1 MYELMMNDEPL
12 VQEEPFEYLDK
23 EVEKM
28 SEIAS
33 VNKLSAGTGSVQQS
47 QHSLQDIPRFVSN
60 KSKELLTEEYVASA
74 EIGVKA
80 KAYQLKQIDYYN
92 HLLTEYVKFLMGQT
106 KNENFTLRRSDFA

>member
-1 MYELMMNDEPL
+1 MYDLMMNDEPL
-12 VQEEPFEYLDK
+12 VQEEPFDYLDK
-23 EVEKM
+23 EEEKL

-33 VNKLSAGTGSVQQS
+33 VNKLSAGSVQQS
-47 QHSLQDIPRFVSN
+47 QHSLKDIPRFVSN
-60 KSKELLTEEYVASA
+60 KTKEVLTEEYVATA

-106 KNENFTLRRSDFA
+106 KNENFTLRGSDFA